1 MRRRF
6 ASAPSAGA
14 PRKTA
19 SFPADVR
26 RLRSISDT
34 VLIVLYQTAWHLR
47 YGWRHLRRFIP
58 ACAGNAWAIIE
69 KETTSPVHPRLR
81 GERA

>member
-58 ACAGNAWAIIE
+58 ACAGNAAARRSDDLLD
-69 KETTSPVHPRLR
+69 TVHPRLR
-81 GERA
+81 GER